1 MSQIQ
6 LGSSIIFCFVGPTG
20 SGKSSLCAEL
30 LNQEKRLKVS
40 ISATSRKPRAGEVND
55 QHYHF
60 LSTQQFQER
69 IAGDMLFEWEQVH
82 GNYYGTLK
90 STLVNAAREGYDLLL
105 DIDIRGAL
113 NFRRHFPANTVLVFV
128 SPPNLQAL
136 IDRVKQRSSCA
147 VEDLNQRLK
156 TAVEE
161 FANLEKHYSD
171 FDYFVLNEDF
181 NSAFASVK
189 GVVEAERLRIDR
201 HFEKVSTLVRQFI
214 GSLKGELTRE

>member
-30 LNQEKRLKVS
+30 LNQEERLKIS
-40 ISATSRKPRAGEVND
+40 ISATSRKPRAGEVPD

-60 LSTQQFQER
+60 ISTQQFQEH
-69 IAGDMLFEWEQVH
+69 IANDFLFEWEQVH

-90 STLVNAAREGYDLLL
+90 STLLNAAREGYDLLL

-128 SPPNLQAL
+128 SPPSLQAL
-136 IDRVKQRSSCA
+136 IERVKHRSSCA
-147 VEDLNQRLK
+147 VDDLAPRLR
-156 TAVEE
+156 TAVDE
-161 FANLEKHYSD
+161 FVSLEKHYSD

-181 NSAFASVK
+181 SSAFAAVK
-189 GVVEAERLRIDR
+189 SLVEAERLRIDR
-201 HFEKVSTLVRQFI
+201 HFEKVSTLVREFI
-214 GSLKGELTRE
+214 GSLKGELSRE